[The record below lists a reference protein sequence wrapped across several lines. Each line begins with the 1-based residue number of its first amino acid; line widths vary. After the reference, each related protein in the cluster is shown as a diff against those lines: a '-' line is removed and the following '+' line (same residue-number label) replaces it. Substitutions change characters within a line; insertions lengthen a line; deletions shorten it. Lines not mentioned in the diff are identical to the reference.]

1 MSDETHLNLI
11 FFSFCVLFQSSV
23 AITCI
28 KLISSVEYLVAVG
41 NKKGEVTIFQIQK
54 ELPIEFKSDEIAASL
69 ITTKPTE
76 CYSIKEVDRAPIT
89 CVEWSK
95 NGMKLFSGDVNG
107 VVMLTEF
114 DFNDHISKTIE
125 ILNEKHEIVQ
135 MNFSKPWL
143 LVSTIYRSIVCRQT
157 LENQWTVSQIGR
169 TDRKVMNNF
178 GAVFTPTNVNDP
190 KKVPNI
196 ICSRPGFRFWMADCD
211 GNVSHT
217 YLLKNSVYEARSVF
231 EVPLLNPVHN
241 KLVNIQET
249 YFGQCHF
256 YLKKFIV
263 TFCESMIFIINLEEL
278 KVMATI
284 KRLRKI
290 QYLAI
295 NNNEIFILEGGH
307 SIVRLATVSSII
319 TTNGIEQFETKNGIP
334 KIVQADECFELPP
347 IECIELNV
355 PLACQLNEHN
365 LLKEDKLLLEHSR
378 KLEVFEKINT
388 LDYDDSILFNGGTKK
403 KKKSLLDGNFNGE
416 IGLNGIVEIG
426 CQAEFMNPMHEQT
439 NNGDA
444 NEKSFSKQN
453 GTKSFGLNVKSRLKE
468 ANMFI
473 GSKTSIAKH
482 GQYRLSKISDLII
495 DGRIEID
502 PSVAPEKSQKR
513 MEFSYPSYPEIGVQI
528 GMEESNNYRS
538 NGESKLNTKGNSQE
552 QKTIKNASVIS
563 LERLKDFPAFANIPK
578 LWDIKI
584 ECYDDKNNAQSPA
597 NGSSEIS
604 PGDDGIIDNEW
615 VLL

>member
-1 MSDETHLNLI
+1 M
-11 FFSFCVLFQSSV
+11 FQSSV

-41 NKKGEVTIFQIQK
+41 NTKGEVTIFQIQK
-54 ELPIEFKSDEIAASL
+54 ELPNEFKTDEIAASL
-69 ITTKPTE
+69 FTTKPIERYT
-76 CYSIKEVDRAPIT
+76 IKEVDRAPIT

-95 NGMKLFSGDVNG
+95 NGMKLFSGDANG

-143 LVSTIYRSIVCRQT
+143 LVSTIYRAIVCRRT
-157 LENQWTVSQIGR
+157 NENQWTVSQIGR

-178 GAVFTPTNVNDP
+178 GAVFTPRDVNDP
-190 KKVPNI
+190 EKVPNI

-241 KLVNIQET
+241 KVVNIQET

-263 TFCESMIFIINLEEL
+263 TYCESSIFIINLDEL

-290 QYLAI
+290 QYLSI

-319 TTNGIEQFETKNGIP
+319 TTNGIEQLQLGTENGIP

-403 KKKSLLDGNFNGE
+403 KKKGILDGSFNGE
-416 IGLNGIVEIG
+416 NGLDGIVEIG
-426 CQAEFMNPMHEQT
+426 RPAEFIDKKNERP
-439 NNGDA
+439 NNSDV
-444 NEKSFSKQN
+444 NENAFSKQN
-453 GTKSFGLNVKSRLKE
+453 ETRSFGINVKSRLKE
-468 ANMFI
+468 ANTFI
-473 GSKTSIAKH
+473 GSFNGHDTLNSIAKR
-482 GQYRLSKISDLII
+482 GQNRLSKISDSII
-495 DGRIEID
+495 DGRIETD
-502 PSVAPEKSQKR
+502 PSVALEKSQKR
-513 MEFSYPSYPEIGVQI
+513 MEFSYPSYPEIGVHM
-528 GMEESNNYRS
+528 GMEETNNYDS
-538 NGESKLNTKGNSQE
+538 NDETKLNTKCNYQE
-552 QKTIKNASVIS
+552 QKTTKNASAMS
-563 LERLKDFPAFANIPK
+563 LERLKDFPALANIPK

-584 ECYDDKNNAQSPA
+584 ERYDDKNNGQSPA
-597 NGSSEIS
+597 NGCSEIS